1 MKTAALVTL
10 ASLFPLGFAPAQAP
24 LSTAEIAA
32 ARYAPVVRVVD
43 TVSSLGPLSRTPQ
56 TITLVDLVHYHGH
69 PCDGLV
75 VAAAGVAYGLA
86 HLFPEGVVDR
96 TELVAAA
103 NASPC
108 YGDATAYLTGTRA
121 RYGTLVVDKR
131 LGDAWI
137 LHRRSTGATVRVSLK
152 PGIKPAE
159 LPGLEATLRKAGC
172 DWALMS
178 RVVAVQNELV
188 HRVLAAAPATVF
200 NLDALP
206 AFPYAIGSPRADTLK
221 ALCVPMASSR

>member
-1 MKTAALVTL
+1 MNAMSVVATVLLLPAAV
-10 ASLFPLGFAPAQAP
+10 PAQAP
-24 LSTAEIAA
+24 VSTAKIVA
-32 ARYAPVVRVVD
+32 ARYAPVVRVID
-43 TVSSLGPLSRTPQ
+43 TTSSLGPLACTSQ
-56 TITLVDLVHYHGH
+56 TIMLADLVRYHGH

-86 HLFPEGVVDR
+86 RLFPDGVVDR
-96 TELVAAA
+96 TDLVAAA

-108 YGDATAYLTGTRA
+108 YGDAAAYLTGTRA

-137 LHRRSTGATVRVSLK
+137 LHRRSTGLTVRVSLK

-159 LPGLEATLRKAGC
+159 LPGLEARLRKAGC
-172 DWALMS
+172 DWALMG

-188 HRVLAAAPATVF
+188 RRVLAGPPATVF
-200 NLDALP
+200 SLVDLP
-206 AFPYAIGSPRADTLK
+206 AFPYVIAPPRPDTRK
-221 ALCVPMASSR
+221 APCVPIASSR